1 MGNLY
6 IFDFF
11 LFHSS
16 NLRKLKSY
24 RILRKIP
31 KISFLNCNKKSV
43 ISTAAYRIIQFK
55 NIMQHDQSA
64 QAHKS
69 NNIFSLFFQHT
80 ATRLVIEVVQVKMGK
95 LHFLLLHPYF
105 WRFRTLYTV
114 FGIVGKVLLVAIRF
128 WKKIFKK
135 VELCISGEP

>member
-1 MGNLY
+1 MYENFNIIPIKHATNY
-6 IFDFF
+6 F
-11 LFHSS
+11 LFYSVMDFITVNWLVGEFVHTRIFSLFHNS

-69 NNIFSLFFQHT
+69 NNIFSLFFEHT
-80 ATRLVIEVVQVKMGK
+80 ATRLVITE
-95 LHFLLLHPYF
+95 H
-105 WRFRTLYTV
+105 
-114 FGIVGKVLLVAIRF
+114 
-128 WKKIFKK
+128 
-135 VELCISGEP
+135 VEIYVI